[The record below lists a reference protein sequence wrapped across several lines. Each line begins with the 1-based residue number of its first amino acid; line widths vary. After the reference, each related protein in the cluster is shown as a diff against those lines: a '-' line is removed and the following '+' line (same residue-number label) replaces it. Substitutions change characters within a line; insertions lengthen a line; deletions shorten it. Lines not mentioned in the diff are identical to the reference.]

1 MKISELLNDDDLYQL
16 WTVMTDALWGAL
28 IENYSTNDITEAF
41 HRRRAMAVHHTR
53 RPIVRI
59 TPRPRILHV
68 NPQLPKVGFDTQ
80 KPDKR
85 SF

>member
-1 MKISELLNDDDLYQL
+1 MLMKDLLSDDDLYEL
-16 WTVMTDALWGAL
+16 WILVGDAVWDVL
-28 IENYSTNDITEAF
+28 IDNYSASDITEASN
-41 HRRRAMAVHHTR
+41 RRRAVRHTR

-59 TPRPRILHV
+59 IPKPFRLPPV
-68 NPQLPKVGFDTQ
+68 NPFLPKVGFETP

>member
-1 MKISELLNDDDLYQL
+1 MKIKELLSDDDLYEL
-16 WTVMTDALWGAL
+16 WTLVTDAVWQVL
-28 IENYSTNDITEAF
+28 IDNYSANDITEAF

-53 RPIVRI
+53 RPIVRR
-59 TPRPRILHV
+59 TPTRRILPV
-68 NPQLPKVGFDTQ
+68 NPLLPKAGFETP

>member
-1 MKISELLNDDDLYQL
+1 MKIKELLSDDDLYEL
-16 WTVMTDALWGAL
+16 WILVGDAIWDVL
-28 IENYSTNDITEAF
+28 IDNYSASDITEAF

-59 TPRPRILHV
+59 TPRPRILPV
-68 NPQLPKVGFDTQ
+68 NPQLPKVGFDTK